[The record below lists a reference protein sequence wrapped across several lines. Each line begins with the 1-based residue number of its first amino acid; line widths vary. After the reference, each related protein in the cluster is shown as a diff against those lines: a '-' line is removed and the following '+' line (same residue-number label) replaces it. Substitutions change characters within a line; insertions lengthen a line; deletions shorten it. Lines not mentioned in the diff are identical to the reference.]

1 MKAKSFSIP
10 IYRLKLVKDG
20 TARLPSNTIETPETA
35 AALVSKLIGSADR
48 EYFAAVFLNVGG
60 VPVGV
65 HVIGIGGLAGAQIHA
80 REVFKAAIIANAHT
94 MILAHNHPSGN
105 VTPSDDDLRTTAR
118 LVEASKLLGIPI
130 VDHIIVSTGNR
141 FASMLQRGLL
151 KAA

>member
-1 MKAKSFSIP
+1 MKAPSFKIP

-20 TARLPSNTIETPETA
+20 TARLPARAIETPDTA
-35 AALVSKLIGSADR
+35 AALLSKLIGNADR
-48 EYFAAVFLNVGG
+48 EHFAAVFLNVGG

-80 REVFKAAIIANAHT
+80 REVFKAAILSNAHSI
-94 MILAHNHPSGN
+94 ILGHNHPSGN
-105 VTPSDDDLRTTAR
+105 VNPSEDDARTTGS

-130 VDHIIVSTGNR
+130 VDHIIVSPGNR
-141 FASMLQRGLL
+141 FASMYERGLL